1 MEKFKKLVV
10 LEPVRFDEEA
20 EQKLYDYAEDVVIY
34 RDIPE
39 TDEEKIRRIGDADA
53 LLVFYTSYIGKNVIE
68 SCPDLRY
75 IGMCCSLY
83 TPESANVDIPFANS
97 RGIVVTGIRRY
108 GDRGVAEFVSCEI
121 VRLFHGFGG
130 IFYKG

>member
-39 TDEEKIRRIGDADA
+39 TDEE
-53 LLVFYTSYIGKNVIE
+53 L
-68 SCPDLRY
+68 
-75 IGMCCSLY
+75 SLIHISEP
-83 TPESANVDIPFANS
+83 TRP
-97 RGIVVTGIRRY
+97 
-108 GDRGVAEFVSCEI
+108 
-121 VRLFHGFGG
+121 
-130 IFYKG
+130 

>member
-53 LLVFYTSYIGKNVIE
+53 LLVFYTSILWLSSMVWTRE
-68 SCPDLRY
+68 Q
-75 IGMCCSLY
+75 
-83 TPESANVDIPFANS
+83 SAPTASS
-97 RGIVVTGIRRY
+97 RGFIVSASPSSAVW
-108 GDRGVAEFVSCEI
+108 
-121 VRLFHGFGG
+121 
-130 IFYKG
+130 